1 MICRRDFMKGLAAGT
16 AGAAGLGC
24 GGGGG
29 AVSGPLS
36 PPASTP
42 RTLRLALAAV
52 GETVAVF
59 DGDVTLAVTRLSAT
73 SVVAV
78 SRVCTHEGCTV
89 LLPEPP
95 ARTLDCPCHGSRFTT
110 AGSVVNGPAA
120 RPLPSFPA
128 RIEGQ
133 EVVITVG

>member
-16 AGAAGLGC
+16 AGVAGLGC
-24 GGGGG
+24 GRGG

-36 PPASTP
+36 PPGSTQ
-42 RTLRLALAAV
+42 RTLRLALPAV

-59 DGDVTLAVTRLSAT
+59 DGDVALAVTRISAT

-110 AGSVVNGPAA
+110 GGAVLNGPAL
-120 RPLPSFPA
+120 RPLPVFAA
-128 RIEGQ
+128 RIDGQ
-133 EVVITVG
+133 EVVVTVA